1 MKPRIPYRRAICR
14 YTARVKRRIGA
25 RSIILHGSAARGT
38 FGAGSDIDILVI
50 AEGLPKNFLER
61 LRMLDELRDSTA
73 PIEVLAYTPDE
84 FRRMIEKPHPT
95 ALSAIEDG
103 IVLHD
108 DGFFEEMRRRFSEI
122 RERLRIVKVGDGWE
136 IYRNNGLEH

>member
-1 MKPRIPYRRAICR
+1 VESRIPYRRALHR

-25 RSIILHGSAARGT
+25 RSIVLYGSAARGT

-61 LRMLDELRDSTA
+61 LRILDELRDSTA

-122 RERLRIVKVGDGWE
+122 SEKLRIVRVEDGWE
-136 IYRNNGLEH
+136 IYRK